1 MDSPKE
7 TMRTVRKSYK
17 LARKEHKQTYKHQ
30 KAQSQRIFRERS
42 RQAEVIFS
50 DRPDQLKDVRRQL
63 VTKQEQDIKR
73 FKNDREQRTS
83 ESKTNYLEQVKEA
96 PASAL
101 TARELKHYKLPEL
114 TKQYQEAKSL
124 YKDSQKDYRTAHLKA
139 LVSSAFSYGQ
149 KEKEASNFNQRQSN
163 FRPYQTEKMKTK
175 VRVQKSQSKK
185 AQEVF
190 QRAKNGRFILN
201 SQVQSDLDSKYPQKA
216 PALFTFDKKYH
227 TSSSQAGSGT
237 LRFKRNQEA
246 KKPTQHTTSG
256 RFFYDTP
263 ELKEKKA
270 AQTKA
275 KADFQAS
282 KTKLKQG
289 KRSYHFKRP
298 RTKVLLASRF
308 VTREGADLLADNE
321 DLSGIRDIQ
330 QATRKMVNYSKF
342 TYRGAKGTVAAT
354 KGTIRFGQNRY
365 SNLKERTAN
374 FKAGRGFK
382 LNDPKRHMNQRVRNY
397 FRNMGQ
403 NVVNAYKRSVNF
415 IKNLPKALYN
425 LMLNPMTWLVG
436 GVLLLLF
443 MIVSVFISVN
453 SRILIQQD
461 EFELNKAY
469 THMTLKDAEQSI
481 SEDNGT
487 TYYTKIDDVMAYMNY
502 RFQDYSLAEATAE
515 VLDSQVVNINSTSG
529 TTTLTTGS
537 AETYKDYL
545 STLWTNLNGGDSLKS
560 MADLYKE
567 NGKYTLSREDIE
579 DFEEMKADGIY
590 LGLWELDNP
599 FQGETD
605 ETVLSMTYRYGY
617 YNTDGKAQKS
627 NYIIL
632 EAKQDQVIVA
642 PMDGIV
648 KIEGEDI
655 IIVSSEG
662 KIVEARLRLKDI
674 ATGRVTDGQKVYTG
688 DIIGQTKTNQGLKLY
703 YQKYNDDKEKLV
715 YVNPAFYFLNVVQ
728 VQTTILPN
736 IGQFQGDEV
745 GRAKVVYDFLK
756 SKGASNQF
764 IAAVLGN
771 WSVESSV
778 TAKRAE
784 GDYLAPPIGASEGSW
799 DDDAWLS
806 MNGPTIYNGRYPN
819 ITRRGLGLGQ
829 WTDTADGST
838 RHTLLKNYS
847 SNKGKKWYDLDL
859 QLDFL
864 LNGDSPFYTSWISNH
879 MKDTGSPATLTQL
892 FLIYWEGNSGDKLIE
907 RQKRAIE
914 WFYQI
919 EKGFSQPASGTAQ
932 VDVKTLE
939 SIKGDLYDGVVPGG
953 GSDMGYPWGQCT
965 WGTAKRINQ
974 LGLQLKGRDG
984 SKIPIISTMGNGKQW
999 VGTAAALGGETG
1011 RVPKDGAIVSFEFGD
1026 PWGHV
1031 AFVEK
1036 VYPDGSFL
1044 ISEANYNGSAYNPT
1058 GKITFR
1064 TISGADAS
1072 MTFAYTTK

>member
-1 MDSPKE
+1 MDSPKK

-17 LARKEHKQTYKHQ
+17 LAKKEHKQTYKHQ
-30 KAQSQRIFRERS
+30 KTQSQRVFKERS
-42 RQAEVIFS
+42 RQAEAIFS
-50 DRPDQLKDVRRQL
+50 DRPEQLKDVRRQL

-73 FKNDREQRTS
+73 FKSDREQGLS
-83 ESKTNYLEQVKEA
+83 ESKSSYLEQVKEA

-114 TKQYQEAKSL
+114 TEQYQDAKSL
-124 YKDSQKDYRTAHLKA
+124 YRD
-139 LVSSAFSYGQ
+139 
-149 KEKEASNFNQRQSN
+149 
-163 FRPYQTEKMKTK
+163 
-175 VRVQKSQSKK
+175 SKK
-185 AQEVF
+185 AYRTE
-190 QRAKNGRFILN
+190 RRKSER
-201 SQVQSDLDSKYPQKA
+201 
-216 PALFTFDKKYH
+216 FTFDKKFH
-227 TSSSQAGSGT
+227 TSSSQAGSGIF
-237 LRFKRNQEA
+237 RFKRVQEA
-246 KKPTQHTTSG
+246 KKPAQHTASS

-282 KTKLKQG
+282 KTRLKQG
-289 KRSYHFKRP
+289 KRAYRFKRP

-321 DLSGIRDIQ
+321 ELSSIRDIQ
-330 QATRKMVNYSKF
+330 QTTRKTVNYSKF
-342 TYRGAKGTVAAT
+342 TYQGAKGTVAAT

-365 SNLKERTAN
+365 SNWKERTAN

-382 LNDPKRHMNQRVRNY
+382 LNDPKRHINQRARNY
-397 FRNMGQ
+397 FRSMGQ
-403 NVVNAYKRSVNF
+403 NVVNAYKRSVSF
-415 IKNLPKALYN
+415 IKHLPKALYN
-425 LMLNPMTWLVG
+425 MMLNPMTWLVG

-443 MIVSVFISVN
+443 MIVSVFINVN

-469 THMTLKDAEQSI
+469 THMTLEDAEHSI
-481 SEDNGT
+481 AKDNGT
-487 TYYTKIDDVMAYMNY
+487 TYYTKIDGVMAYMNY
-502 RFQDYSLAEATAE
+502 RFQGYALTDPTAEALA
-515 VLDSQVVNINSTSG
+515 SQVVNINSTSG
-529 TTTLTTGS
+529 ATTSTTGG

-545 STLWTNLNGGDSLKS
+545 STLWADLNGGDSLKS

-567 NGKYTLSREDIE
+567 NGKYTLSKEDIE
-579 DFEEMKADGIY
+579 DFDELKADGIY

-599 FQGETD
+599 FQGQTD

-627 NYIIL
+627 NHIIL
-632 EAKQDQVIVA
+632 EAKQGQVIVA
-642 PMDGIV
+642 PMDGII
-648 KIEGEDI
+648 KLDGEDV

-674 ATGRVTDGQKVYTG
+674 ATGRVKNGQKVYTG
-688 DIIGQTKTNQGLKLY
+688 DIIGQTKTNQGLKIY

-736 IGQFQGDEV
+736 IGQLQGDEV

-756 SKGASNQF
+756 AKGASNQF

-771 WSVESSV
+771 WSIESSV

-784 GDYLAPPIGASEGSW
+784 GDYLSPPIGASDSSW
-799 DDDAWLS
+799 DDEAWLN

-819 ITRRGLGLGQ
+819 IIHRGLGLGQ

-838 RHTLLKNYS
+838 RHTLLRNYAS
-847 SNKGKKWYDLDL
+847 SKGKKWYDLDL

-864 LNGDSPFYTSWISNH
+864 FNGDSPYYTSWISSH

-919 EKGFSQPASGTAQ
+919 ENGFSQASGAKAK
-932 VDVKTLE
+932 VDPKSLEAVKN
-939 SIKGDLYDGVVPGG
+939 DLYDGVVPGDG
-953 GSDMGYPWGQCT
+953 NDMGYPWGQCT
-965 WGTAKRINQ
+965 WGVAKRINQ
-974 LGLQLKGRDG
+974 LGLKLKGKDG
-984 SKIPIISTMGNGKQW
+984 SKISITSQMGNGKQW
-999 VGTAAALGGETG
+999 PVTAAALGGETG
-1011 RVPKDGAIVSFEFGD
+1011 KVPKEGAIISFDWGD
-1026 PWGHV
+1026 PFGHV
-1031 AFVEK
+1031 AVVEK
-1036 VYPDGSFL
+1036 VYSDGSFL
-1044 ISEANYNGSAYNPT
+1044 ISETNYAGNPNY
-1058 GKITFR
+1058 TFR
-1064 TISGADAS
+1064 KLSGVDWE